1 MAWKGNANAVTKAGS
16 ESNARLMGLSLK
28 RAGDSLIEATG
39 RPGAAGESPIVTHKG
54 AKFSPS
60 GTSRAGSTA
69 GGSYSPF
76 PPTAP
81 ADYKGGV
88 GTGQGSGSHGSKQGV
103 AKHSCSGD
111 NC

>member
-1 MAWKGNANAVTKAGS
+1 MPETKAGS
-16 ESNARLMGLSLK
+16 SPGARLFGLSLK
-28 RAGDSLIEATG
+28 RAGDSMIEATG
-39 RPGAAGESPIVTHKG
+39 RPGAFGESPVVAHKG

-60 GTSRAGSTA
+60 GTARAGSTA

-76 PPTAP
+76 PPTAG

-88 GTGQGSGSHGSKQGV
+88 GTGQGKGSQGSDQKP
-103 AKHSCSGD
+103 AKRSCSGD